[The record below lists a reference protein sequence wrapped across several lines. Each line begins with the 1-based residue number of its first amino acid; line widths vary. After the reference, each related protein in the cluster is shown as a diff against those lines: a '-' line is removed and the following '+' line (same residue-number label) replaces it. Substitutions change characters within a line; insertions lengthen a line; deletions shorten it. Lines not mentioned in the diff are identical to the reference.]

1 MHSKSY
7 RSPDK
12 LRNCKKRFP
21 AFKKRTLY
29 SSAFDS
35 MGVAALVVSFH
46 ATIHAASLLLTTPAF
61 RTKVYNSIFDGVG
74 LPARGV
80 GKPTDRRCT
89 CPAGDSSILALIL
102 VSTTLYFM
110 VNNEFMDQWE

>member
-1 MHSKSY
+1 MAKG
-7 RSPDK
+7 K
-12 LRNCKKRFP
+12 LDITLSDLSSFAFQTYLVHNC
-21 AFKKRTLY
+21 
-29 SSAFDS
+29 SSAISHFPI
-35 MGVAALVVSFH
+35 LPLFVS
-46 ATIHAASLLLTTPAF
+46 LE
-61 RTKVYNSIFDGVG
+61 SIFDGVG